1 MDNRAQP
8 KTPGETPNI
17 GGPMPEN
24 WMPEP
29 QHDQSKIGGEAIN
42 ATITSNP
49 GNEEAPLLPPEEE
62 AIEIVEAPDNA
73 PAKKD
78 EQEPKLVFDPLDV
91 APKKEGIDWTA
102 KKAIDDIEN
111 LFKEGDAKAG
121 MANYQAL
128 RAAVNGGEPKINGG
142 ESK

>member
-8 KTPGETPNI
+8 KNPGEIPNI
-17 GGPMPEN
+17 GDPMPEN

-49 GNEEAPLLPPEEE
+49 DDEDVPILPPEEE
-62 AIEIVEAPDNA
+62 TIEIVEAPDST
-73 PAKKD
+73 PAKTD
-78 EQEPKLVFDPLDV
+78 EQESKLVFDPLDV
-91 APKKEGIDWTA
+91 APKKEGIDGTA
-102 KKAIDDIEN
+102 KKAVEDIES
-111 LFKEGDAKAG
+111 LFREGNAKAA

-128 RAAVNGGEPKINGG
+128 RAAVNG
-142 ESK
+142 SKTK